1 MSVLMRRENTLIIEP
16 GSDISKI
23 QIINFILLP
32 NSKKHFEGPPL
43 YEVLMNMLREEHEL
57 KKNQQEPRRIP
68 DLKEKLE
75 ELKTEYSKNYDKYID
90 VQSKIQLLKRLGLY
104 DGQSTD
110 ELQKSQNEFQKTAK
124 EIDQI
129 RKELMKH
136 TEGLFYVREEALDVI
151 GQVDTI
157 RRGAECRKRRFQ

>member
-1 MSVLMRRENTLIIEP
+1 MADTIAQDQEQ
-16 GSDISKI
+16 D
-23 QIINFILLP
+23 
-32 NSKKHFEGPPL
+32 

>member
-1 MSVLMRRENTLIIEP
+1 MA
-16 GSDISKI
+16 DIA
-23 QIINFILLP
+23 QDQ
-32 NSKKHFEGPPL
+32 EQD

-110 ELQKSQNEFQKTAK
+110 ELQKSQNEFYSGGPSKCFF
-124 EIDQI
+124 
-129 RKELMKH
+129 ELGRRMK
-136 TEGLFYVREEALDVI
+136 FI
-151 GQVDTI
+151 I
-157 RRGAECRKRRFQ
+157 

>member
-1 MSVLMRRENTLIIEP
+1 MADTIAQDQEQ
-16 GSDISKI
+16 D
-23 QIINFILLP
+23 
-32 NSKKHFEGPPL
+32 
-43 YEVLMNMLREEHEL
+43 YEILMNMLREEHEL